1 MDNSILLSPDSYEL
15 LKYISSQPDSLV
27 TNVSELSE
35 DCLSQLVHY
44 KLIEEHITDYTNYF
58 PVVSS
63 ISITELGKGYLYGRQ
78 SNDAF
83 QQSVKAIADSA
94 KESADSSKH
103 LAESANKL
111 STDSKKISKSAETCA
126 TLAYEKSQDADIKG
140 WASICITGIGAFI
153 ELAVHHSEVIAF
165 IKSLLGV

>member
-15 LKYISSQPDSLV
+15 LKYISSQPNSLV

-44 KLIEEHITDYTNYF
+44 KLIEEHMTIYTNYF

-83 QQSVKAIADSA
+83 QQSVKDIADSA
-94 KESADSSKH
+94 VKTAGKADV
-103 LAESANKL
+103 
-111 STDSKKISKSAETCA
+111 
-126 TLAYEKSQDADIKG
+126 KG
-140 WASICITGIGAFI
+140 WISVLISLAALIWSIVYPLILQGN
-153 ELAVHHSEVIAF
+153 
-165 IKSLLGV
+165 

>member
-1 MDNSILLSPDSYEL
+1 MDNSILLSPDSYAL
-15 LKYISSQPDSLV
+15 LKYINSQPDSLV

-35 DCLSQLVHY
+35 DCLSQLVHH

-63 ISITELGKGYLYGRQ
+63 VSITELGKGYLHGRQ

-103 LAESANKL
+103 LAESASKL
-111 STDSKKISKSAETCA
+111 ATDSKKISESAETCA
-126 TLAYEKSQDADIKG
+126 NLAYEKSKKADIKG
-140 WASICITGIGAFI
+140 WLSVGFTGIGALT
-153 ELAVHHSEVIAF
+153 ELVVHHSEIIAF
-165 IKSLLGV
+165 VKSLLGV

>member
-15 LKYISSQPDSLV
+15 LKYISSQPNSLV

-44 KLIEEHITDYTNYF
+44 KLIEEHITIYTNCF

-83 QQSVKAIADSA
+83 QQSVKDIADSA
-94 KESADSSKH
+94 VKTAGKADV
-103 LAESANKL
+103 
-111 STDSKKISKSAETCA
+111 
-126 TLAYEKSQDADIKG
+126 KG
-140 WASICITGIGAFI
+140 WISVLISLAALIWSIVYPLILQGN
-153 ELAVHHSEVIAF
+153 
-165 IKSLLGV
+165 

>member
-63 ISITELGKGYLYGRQ
+63 ISMTELGKGYLYGRQ

-111 STDSKKISKSAETCA
+111 ATDSKKISKSAETVLILHTRNPKMQISKDGPLFA
-126 TLAYEKSQDADIKG
+126 LQG
-140 WASICITGIGAFI
+140 LVPLLNLLFI
-153 ELAVHHSEVIAF
+153 ILR
-165 IKSLLGV
+165 